1 MKIKKKKHILARAR
15 RRYHRAFFLLG
26 AILGGA
32 LGFNLRK
39 IVDAAV
45 ERAAALKK

>member
-1 MKIKKKKHILARAR
+1 MKIKKKKHLFAKAR

-26 AILGGA
+26 ALVGGA

-39 IVDAAV
+39 LADAAAEKV
-45 ERAAALKK
+45 AALKK

>member
-1 MKIKKKKHILARAR
+1 MKLKKKKHLLARAR

-26 AILGGA
+26 ALVGGA

-39 IVDAAV
+39 LVDAAV
-45 ERAAALKK
+45 ERVVTLKK